1 MPSLSPSQI
10 GGYWKAADPS
20 SSENLTE
27 VMTAISLAESSG
39 NPSSIQSGQPYATTG
54 WGLWQIT
61 PGNSEPSVGTDH
73 DLLDPRKNAEAAYL
87 KYKTPG
93 PNGGLAQWTTYTGG
107 AYKKYLRSVKDVQGQ
122 WSIEGAIDN
131 LGNSTVDAVEGIP
144 GAVDHDLGDIGGA
157 VDHDLGDIGGA
168 VDHGLEV
175 TSFLGDIGSLFFTE
189 KGWMR
194 LLKLAAG
201 VIIGIIAIKALFQDT
216 FIGDAAT
223 GATSKGQGILHD
235 LIEDAPVAAA

>member
-1 MPSLSPSQI
+1 MPSLSPAQI

-73 DLLDPRKNAEAAYL
+73 DLLDPSKNAEAAYL

-107 AYKKYLRSVKDVQGQ
+107 AYKKYLQSAKDVQGE
-122 WSIEGAIDN
+122 WSTEGAIDN
-131 LGNSTVDAVEGIP
+131 PGNSTIDAVEGIP
-144 GAVDHDLGDIGGA
+144 GANA
-157 VDHDLGDIGGA
+157 FGGA
-168 VDHGLEV
+168 VDHGLDV

-223 GATSKGQGILHD
+223 GATSKGQGILHE

>member
-1 MPSLSPSQI
+1 MPSLSPAQI

-107 AYKKYLRSVKDVQGQ
+107 AYKKYLQSVKDVQGQ

-131 LGNSTVDAVEGIP
+131 PGNSTVDAVDIP
-144 GAVDHDLGDIGGA
+144 GANAFGDVVDDGLD
-157 VDHDLGDIGGA
+157 A
-168 VDHGLEV
+168 VDHGLDV